1 MLPHAFFLFHQGS
14 GNFSGSYQEI
24 NSAVEEYQ
32 QQVEELSMQMLKH
45 TKYTQDEVLEK
56 IVGEWYIRKEE
67 AVEKGVCDRV
77 IESLDEIN

>member
-1 MLPHAFFLFHQGS
+1 
-14 GNFSGSYQEI
+14 
-24 NSAVEEYQ
+24 
-32 QQVEELSMQMLKH
+32 MQMLKH
-45 TKYTQDEVLEK
+45 TKYTEDEVLEK